1 MSEEK
6 QKKPRGNTFSKMT
19 YEQRAE
25 AGRKGGLTK
34 GENYKKRRLLKET
47 LEIFLQMPVRK
58 GKVTDCES
66 VRVFAEMKG
75 KNVTVDQA
83 LMLTL
88 INKGLKGDLTA
99 INTLIGM
106 VGEKPSENVVVDAM
120 ISKNPLQDLSTD
132 ELRELINNN
141 DDTD

>member
-1 MSEEK
+1 MAE
-6 QKKPRGNTFSKMT
+6 KKPRGNTFAKMT
-19 YEQRAE
+19 YEERAE

-34 GENYKKRRLLKET
+34 GENFKKRKLLKET

-66 VRVFAEMKG
+66 VRAFAELKG

-88 INKGLKGDLTA
+88 VNKALRGDLNA
-99 INTLIGM
+99 MNMLIGM
-106 VGEKPSENVVVDAM
+106 IGEKPSENVVIDAM
-120 ISKNPLQDLSTD
+120 VTNNPLKDLSTD
-132 ELRELINNN
+132 ELRKLIDKN
-141 DDTD
+141 DTN

>member
-1 MSEEK
+1 MMSEE
-6 QKKPRGNTFSKMT
+6 KKPRGNTFARLT
-19 YEQRAE
+19 PEERAE
-25 AGRKGGLTK
+25 MGRRGGLKK
-34 GENYKKRRLLKET
+34 GENFKKRRLLKET

-66 VRVFAEMKG
+66 VRAFAELKG

-88 INKGLKGDLTA
+88 INKALKGDMNALSM
-99 INTLIGM
+99 LISM
-106 VGEKPSENVVVDAM
+106 IGEKPSDNIVVDAM

-132 ELRELINNN
+132 ELRKLINSN
-141 DDTD
+141 DTD

>member
-1 MSEEK
+1 MTPEE
-6 QKKPRGNTFSKMT
+6 
-19 YEQRAE
+19 RAE

-34 GENYKKRRLLKET
+34 GENFKKRKLLKDT

-66 VRVFAEMKG
+66 VRAFAELKG

-88 INKGLKGDLTA
+88 INKSLQGDLSA
-99 INTLIGM
+99 MSMLIGM
-106 VGEKPSENVVVDAM
+106 IGEKPSDNLVVDAM
-120 ISKNPLQDLSTD
+120 ISKNPLQDLTTE
-132 ELRELINNN
+132 ELRKLISDN
-141 DDTD
+141 DTDK